1 MVWKKQFYS
10 NSSEYL
16 YLEITWNNSLSNY
29 PKYQIQLG
37 PQFRWR
43 SCPRARCS
51 ATCAS
56 DASGGTVWDGTN
68 VLWLLICFNNL
79 WYHKWYHMLYKPFLF
94 GRLVSMLFEMVRFT
108 PWLSKMGF
116 QSDLMGYKWNTWRF
130 HGIFMGYIP
139 VGVIKHSKLGHPRTN

>member
-1 MVWKKQFYS
+1 
-10 NSSEYL
+10 
-16 YLEITWNNSLSNY
+16 
-29 PKYQIQLG
+29 
-37 PQFRWR
+37 
-43 SCPRARCS
+43 
-51 ATCAS
+51 
-56 DASGGTVWDGTN
+56 
-68 VLWLLICFNNL
+68 
-79 WYHKWYHMLYKPFLF
+79 MLYKPFLF